1 MGASARDFY
10 CHTGGGGWTGGSRGA
25 LLVWVLLVVNKME
38 KQGRQVL
45 LNCCFQDAQRL
56 GGTVTRQVDEVL
68 TRYCP

>member
-38 KQGRQVL
+38 KQEKTGKTSPFKL
-45 LNCCFQDAQRL
+45 LLPGCSKTRRHSYTP
-56 GGTVTRQVDEVL
+56 GG
-68 TRYCP
+68 